1 MATTQ
6 QLLNKYDIDLDNIPN
21 HIAIIMDGNGRW
33 AKKNNL
39 QIKEGHARGV
49 SALKEIVKESVNQN
63 IESLTVYAF
72 STENWKRPKS
82 EVKAINNL
90 IVNSI
95 NNELDELI
103 EQNVKVR
110 FFGDYS
116 NFGKK
121 TYEKIK
127 FAEEKSFS
135 NKPKL
140 RLNVALGYGGKM
152 DIINIAREV
161 SRLKIKASDINDH
174 IINELSQV
182 PEPSIELLIRTGGDT
197 RISNF
202 LLYQI
207 AYSEIHFVRKLWPD
221 YSKKDFK
228 RNINKYFNSERRF
241 GERT

>member
-1 MATTQ
+1 MN
-6 QLLNKYDIDLDNIPN
+6 LKN
-21 HIAIIMDGNGRW
+21 IAIIMDGNGRW

-49 SALKEIVKESVNQN
+49 SALKKIVEESVNQN

-82 EVKAINNL
+82 EVKAINDL

-103 EQNVKVR
+103 EQKVKVR

-174 IINELSQV
+174 TINELSQV
-182 PEPSIELLIRTGGDT
+182 PESNIDLLIRTGGDT

-207 AYSEIHFVRKLWPD
+207 AYSEIHFVKKLWPD
-221 YSKKDFK
+221 YSKQDFK

>member
-1 MATTQ
+1 MN
-6 QLLNKYDIDLDNIPN
+6 LKN
-21 HIAIIMDGNGRW
+21 IAIIMDGNGRW

-95 NNELDELI
+95 KNELGELI
-103 EQNVKVR
+103 EQKVKVK

-116 NFGKK
+116 HFGKK
-121 TYEKIK
+121 TNEKIK
-127 FAEEKSFS
+127 FAEEESFT

-152 DIINIAREV
+152 DIVNIAKEV
-161 SRLKIKASDINDH
+161 SRLKIKASDINDNT
-174 IINELSQV
+174 ISELSQV
-182 PEPSIELLIRTGGDT
+182 PESNIDLLIRTGGDT

-207 AYSEIHFVRKLWPD
+207 AYSEIHFVKKLWPD
-221 YSKKDFK
+221 YSKQDFK
-228 RNINKYFNSERRF
+228 RNINKYFDSERRF

>member
-1 MATTQ
+1 MN
-6 QLLNKYDIDLDNIPN
+6 LKN
-21 HIAIIMDGNGRW
+21 IAIIMDGNGRW

-103 EQNVKVR
+103 EQKVKVR

-116 NFGKK
+116 DFGKK

-127 FAEEKSFS
+127 FAEEKSFI

-161 SRLKIKASDINDH
+161 SRLKINASDINDH
-174 IINELSQV
+174 TINELSQV
-182 PEPSIELLIRTGGDT
+182 PESNIDLLIRTGGDT

-207 AYSEIHFVRKLWPD
+207 AYSEIHFVKKLWPD
-221 YSKKDFK
+221 YSKQDFK

>member
-1 MATTQ
+1 MN
-6 QLLNKYDIDLDNIPN
+6 LKN
-21 HIAIIMDGNGRW
+21 IAIIMDGNGRW

-90 IVNSI
+90 IINSI

-140 RLNVALGYGGKM
+140 RLNIALGYGGKM

-174 IINELSQV
+174 TINELSQV
-182 PEPSIELLIRTGGDT
+182 PEPSIDLLIRTGGDT

-207 AYSEIHFVRKLWPD
+207 AYSEIHFVKKLWPD
-221 YSKKDFK
+221 YSKQDFK
-228 RNINKYFNSERRF
+228 RNINKYLNSERRF

>member
-1 MATTQ
+1 MN
-6 QLLNKYDIDLDNIPN
+6 LKN
-21 HIAIIMDGNGRW
+21 IAIIMDGNGRW

-82 EVKAINNL
+82 EIKAINNL

-103 EQNVKVR
+103 EQKVKVR

-116 NFGKK
+116 DFGKK

-127 FAEEKSFS
+127 FAEEKSFIK
-135 NKPKL
+135 KPKL

-174 IINELSQV
+174 TINELSQV
-182 PEPSIELLIRTGGDT
+182 PESSIDLLIRTGGDT

-221 YSKKDFK
+221 YSKQDFK

>member
-1 MATTQ
+1 MN
-6 QLLNKYDIDLDNIPN
+6 LKN
-21 HIAIIMDGNGRW
+21 IAIIMDGNGRW

-49 SALKEIVKESVNQN
+49 STLKEIVKESVNQN

-140 RLNVALGYGGKM
+140 RLNIALGYGGKM

-174 IINELSQV
+174 TINELSQV
-182 PEPSIELLIRTGGDT
+182 PEPSIDLLIRTGGDT

>member
-1 MATTQ
+1 MN
-6 QLLNKYDIDLDNIPN
+6 LKN
-21 HIAIIMDGNGRW
+21 IAIIMDGNGRW

-82 EVKAINNL
+82 EVKAINSL

-103 EQNVKVR
+103 EQRVKVR

-140 RLNVALGYGGKM
+140 RLNIALGYGGKM

-174 IINELSQV
+174 TINELSQV
-182 PEPSIELLIRTGGDT
+182 PESSIDLLIRTGGDT

>member
-1 MATTQ
+1 MK
-6 QLLNKYDIDLDNIPN
+6 LKN
-21 HIAIIMDGNGRW
+21 IAIIMDGNGRW

-72 STENWKRPKS
+72 STENWKRPRS

-103 EQNVKVR
+103 EQKVKVR

-174 IINELSQV
+174 TINELSQV
-182 PEPSIELLIRTGGDT
+182 PESSIDLLIRTGGDT

-221 YSKKDFK
+221 YSKQDFK

>member
-1 MATTQ
+1 MN
-6 QLLNKYDIDLDNIPN
+6 LRN
-21 HIAIIMDGNGRW
+21 IAIIMDGNGRW

-103 EQNVKVR
+103 EQKVKIR

-140 RLNVALGYGGKM
+140 RLNIALGYGGKM

-161 SRLKIKASDINDH
+161 SRLKIKASDINDYT
-174 IINELSQV
+174 INELSQV
-182 PEPSIELLIRTGGDT
+182 PEPSIDLLIRTGGDT

-221 YSKKDFK
+221 YSKQDFK

>member
-1 MATTQ
+1 MN
-6 QLLNKYDIDLDNIPN
+6 LKN
-21 HIAIIMDGNGRW
+21 IAIIMDGNGRW

-103 EQNVKVR
+103 EQKVKVR

-140 RLNVALGYGGKM
+140 RLNIALGYGGKM

-161 SRLKIKASDINDH
+161 SRLKIKASDINDYT
-174 IINELSQV
+174 INELSQV
-182 PEPSIELLIRTGGDT
+182 PESSIDLLIRTGGDT

-207 AYSEIHFVRKLWPD
+207 AYSEIHFVKKLWPD
-221 YSKKDFK
+221 YSKQDFK

>member
-1 MATTQ
+1 MN
-6 QLLNKYDIDLDNIPN
+6 LKN
-21 HIAIIMDGNGRW
+21 IAIIMDGNGRW

-49 SALKEIVKESVNQN
+49 TALKEIVKESVNQN

-103 EQNVKVR
+103 EQKVKVR

-116 NFGKK
+116 DFGKK

-161 SRLKIKASDINDH
+161 SRLKIKVSDINDH
-174 IINELSQV
+174 TINELSQV
-182 PEPSIELLIRTGGDT
+182 PESNIDLLIRTGGDT

-207 AYSEIHFVRKLWPD
+207 AYSEIHFVKKLWPD
-221 YSKKDFK
+221 YSKQDFK

>member
-1 MATTQ
+1 MN
-6 QLLNKYDIDLDNIPN
+6 LKN
-21 HIAIIMDGNGRW
+21 IAIIMDGNGRW

-103 EQNVKVR
+103 EQKVKVR

-161 SRLKIKASDINDH
+161 SRLKIKASDINEH
-174 IINELSQV
+174 TINELSQV
-182 PEPSIELLIRTGGDT
+182 PESSIDLLIRTGGDT

>member
-1 MATTQ
+1 MN
-6 QLLNKYDIDLDNIPN
+6 LKN
-21 HIAIIMDGNGRW
+21 IAIIMDGNGRW

-103 EQNVKVR
+103 EQKVNIR

-135 NKPKL
+135 NKSKL

-174 IINELSQV
+174 TINELSQV
-182 PEPSIELLIRTGGDT
+182 PESSIDLLIRTGGDT

-221 YSKKDFK
+221 YSKQDFK

>member
-1 MATTQ
+1 MN
-6 QLLNKYDIDLDNIPN
+6 LKN
-21 HIAIIMDGNGRW
+21 IAIIMDGNGRW

-103 EQNVKVR
+103 EQKVKVR
-110 FFGDYS
+110 FFGNYS
-116 NFGKK
+116 DFGKK

-127 FAEEKSFS
+127 FAEEKSFI

-161 SRLKIKASDINDH
+161 SRLKINASDINDH
-174 IINELSQV
+174 TINELSQV
-182 PEPSIELLIRTGGDT
+182 PESNIDLLIRTGGDT

-207 AYSEIHFVRKLWPD
+207 AYSEIHFVKKLWPD
-221 YSKKDFK
+221 YSKQDFK

>member
-1 MATTQ
+1 MN
-6 QLLNKYDIDLDNIPN
+6 LKNV
-21 HIAIIMDGNGRW
+21 AIIMDGNGRW

-49 SALKEIVKESVNQN
+49 SALKEIVKESVSQN
-63 IESLTVYAF
+63 IESLTVFAF

-103 EQNVKVR
+103 EQKVKVR

-121 TYEKIK
+121 TFEKIE
-127 FAEEKSFS
+127 FAHEKSLI

-152 DIINIAREV
+152 DIINIAKEV
-161 SRLKIKASDINDH
+161 SRLKIKTSDINDNT
-174 IINELSQV
+174 ISELSQV
-182 PEPSIELLIRTGGDT
+182 PESNIDLLIRTGGDT

-207 AYSEIHFVRKLWPD
+207 AYSEIHFVKKLWPD
-221 YSKKDFK
+221 YSKLDFK

>member
-1 MATTQ
+1 MN
-6 QLLNKYDIDLDNIPN
+6 LKN
-21 HIAIIMDGNGRW
+21 IAIIMDGNGRW

-95 NNELDELI
+95 NNELDDLI

-140 RLNVALGYGGKM
+140 RLNIALGYGGKM

-174 IINELSQV
+174 TINELSQV
-182 PEPSIELLIRTGGDT
+182 PEPSIDLLIRTGGDT

-207 AYSEIHFVRKLWPD
+207 AYSEIHFVKKLWPD
-221 YSKKDFK
+221 YSKQDFK

>member
-1 MATTQ
+1 MN
-6 QLLNKYDIDLDNIPN
+6 LKN
-21 HIAIIMDGNGRW
+21 IAIIMDGNGRW

-39 QIKEGHARGV
+39 QIKEGHAKGV
-49 SALKEIVKESVNQN
+49 SVLKEIVKESANQN

-82 EVKAINNL
+82 EVKSINNL

-95 NNELDELI
+95 KNELDELI
-103 EQNVKVR
+103 EQNVRIR
-110 FFGDYS
+110 FFGDYRE
-116 NFGKK
+116 FGKK
-121 TYEKIK
+121 TFEKIK
-127 FAEEKSFS
+127 FAEEKSS
-135 NKPKL
+135 INKPKL

-152 DIINIAREV
+152 DIINIAKEV
-161 SRLKIKASDINDH
+161 SRMKIKASDIDDN
-174 IINELSQV
+174 IISELSQV
-182 PEPSIELLIRTGGDT
+182 PESSIDLLIRTGGDT

-207 AYSEIHFVRKLWPD
+207 AYSEIHFVKKLWPD
-221 YSKKDFK
+221 YSKQDFK

>member
-1 MATTQ
+1 MN
-6 QLLNKYDIDLDNIPN
+6 LKN
-21 HIAIIMDGNGRW
+21 IAIIMDGNGRW

-39 QIKEGHARGV
+39 QIREGHARGV

-103 EQNVKVR
+103 EQKVKVR

-174 IINELSQV
+174 TINELSQV
-182 PEPSIELLIRTGGDT
+182 PESNIDLLIRTGGDT

-207 AYSEIHFVRKLWPD
+207 AYSEIHFVKKLWPD
-221 YSKKDFK
+221 YSKQDFK

>member
-1 MATTQ
+1 MN
-6 QLLNKYDIDLDNIPN
+6 LKN
-21 HIAIIMDGNGRW
+21 IAIIMDGNGRW

-103 EQNVKVR
+103 EQKVKVR

-152 DIINIAREV
+152 DIFNIAREV

-174 IINELSQV
+174 TINELSQV
-182 PEPSIELLIRTGGDT
+182 PESSIDLLIRTGGDT

-221 YSKKDFK
+221 YSKQDFK

>member
-1 MATTQ
+1 MN
-6 QLLNKYDIDLDNIPN
+6 LKN
-21 HIAIIMDGNGRW
+21 IAIIMDGNGRW

-63 IESLTVYAF
+63 IKSLTVYAF

-103 EQNVKVR
+103 EQKVKVR

-116 NFGKK
+116 DFGKK

-127 FAEEKSFS
+127 FAEERSFI

-161 SRLKIKASDINDH
+161 SRLKIKASDINDQT
-174 IINELSQV
+174 INELSQV
-182 PEPSIELLIRTGGDT
+182 PESNIDLLIRTGGDT

-207 AYSEIHFVRKLWPD
+207 AYSEIHFVKKLWPD
-221 YSKKDFK
+221 YSKQDFK

-241 GERT
+241 GERA

>member
-1 MATTQ
+1 MN
-6 QLLNKYDIDLDNIPN
+6 LKN
-21 HIAIIMDGNGRW
+21 IAIIMDGNGRW

-63 IESLTVYAF
+63 IKSLTVYAF

-90 IVNSI
+90 IVN
-95 NNELDELI
+95 NELDELI
-103 EQNVKVR
+103 EQKVKVR

-116 NFGKK
+116 DFGKK

-127 FAEEKSFS
+127 FAEERSFI

-161 SRLKIKASDINDH
+161 SRLKIKASDINDQT
-174 IINELSQV
+174 INELSQV
-182 PEPSIELLIRTGGDT
+182 PESNIDLLIRTGGDT

-207 AYSEIHFVRKLWPD
+207 AYSEIHFVKKLWPD
-221 YSKKDFK
+221 YSKQDFK

>member
-1 MATTQ
+1 MN
-6 QLLNKYDIDLDNIPN
+6 LKN
-21 HIAIIMDGNGRW
+21 IAIIMDGNGRW

-49 SALKEIVKESVNQN
+49 SALKKIVEESVNQN

-103 EQNVKVR
+103 EQKVKVR

-174 IINELSQV
+174 TINELSQV
-182 PEPSIELLIRTGGDT
+182 PESSIDLLIRTGGDT

>member
-1 MATTQ
+1 MN
-6 QLLNKYDIDLDNIPN
+6 LKN
-21 HIAIIMDGNGRW
+21 IAIIMDGNGRW

-161 SRLKIKASDINDH
+161 SRLKIKASDINEH
-174 IINELSQV
+174 TISELSQV
-182 PEPSIELLIRTGGDT
+182 PESSIDLLIRTGGDT

-207 AYSEIHFVRKLWPD
+207 AYSEIHFVKKLWPD
-221 YSKKDFK
+221 YSKQDFK

>member
-1 MATTQ
+1 MN
-6 QLLNKYDIDLDNIPN
+6 LKK
-21 HIAIIMDGNGRW
+21 IAIIMDGNGRW

-103 EQNVKVR
+103 EQKVKVR

-174 IINELSQV
+174 TINELSQV
-182 PEPSIELLIRTGGDT
+182 PESSIDLLIRTGGDT

-207 AYSEIHFVRKLWPD
+207 AYSEIHFVKKLWPD
-221 YSKKDFK
+221 YSKQDFK

>member
-1 MATTQ
+1 MN
-6 QLLNKYDIDLDNIPN
+6 LKN
-21 HIAIIMDGNGRW
+21 IAIIMDGNGRW
-33 AKKNNL
+33 ARKNNL

-140 RLNVALGYGGKM
+140 RLNIALGYGGKM

-174 IINELSQV
+174 TINELSQV
-182 PEPSIELLIRTGGDT
+182 PEPSIDLLIRTGGDT

-221 YSKKDFK
+221 YSKQDFK

>member
-1 MATTQ
+1 MN
-6 QLLNKYDIDLDNIPN
+6 LKN
-21 HIAIIMDGNGRW
+21 IAIIMDGNGRW

-140 RLNVALGYGGKM
+140 RLNIALGYGGKM

-174 IINELSQV
+174 TINELSQV
-182 PEPSIELLIRTGGDT
+182 PEPSIDLLIRTGGDT

-207 AYSEIHFVRKLWPD
+207 AYSEIHFVKKLWPD
-221 YSKKDFK
+221 YSKQDFK
-228 RNINKYFNSERRF
+228 RNINKYLNSERRF

>member
-1 MATTQ
+1 MN
-6 QLLNKYDIDLDNIPN
+6 LKN
-21 HIAIIMDGNGRW
+21 IAIIMDGNGRW

-49 SALKEIVKESVNQN
+49 SALKEIVKESVSQN
-63 IESLTVYAF
+63 IESLTVFAF

-103 EQNVKVR
+103 EQKVKVR

-121 TYEKIK
+121 TFEKIE
-127 FAEEKSFS
+127 FAHEKSLI

-152 DIINIAREV
+152 DIINIAKEV
-161 SRLKIKASDINDH
+161 SRMKIKTSDINDDT
-174 IINELSQV
+174 ISELSQV
-182 PEPSIELLIRTGGDT
+182 PESNIDLLIRTGGDT

-207 AYSEIHFVRKLWPD
+207 AYSEIHFVKKLWPD
-221 YSKKDFK
+221 YSKLDFK

>member
-1 MATTQ
+1 MN
-6 QLLNKYDIDLDNIPN
+6 LKNV
-21 HIAIIMDGNGRW
+21 AIIMDGNGRW

-39 QIKEGHARGV
+39 QIKEGHERGV
-49 SALKEIVKESVNQN
+49 LALKEIVKESVNQN

-103 EQNVKVR
+103 EQKVKVR

-121 TYEKIK
+121 TFEKIE
-127 FAEEKSFS
+127 FAHEKSS
-135 NKPKL
+135 INKPKL

-152 DIINIAREV
+152 DIINIAKEV
-161 SRLKIKASDINDH
+161 SRLKIKTSDINENK
-174 IINELSQV
+174 ISELSQV
-182 PEPSIELLIRTGGDT
+182 PESNIDLLIRTGGDT

-207 AYSEIHFVRKLWPD
+207 AYSEIHFVKKLWPD
-221 YSKKDFK
+221 YSKLDFK
-228 RNINKYFNSERRF
+228 RNIKKYFNSERRF
-241 GERT
+241 GERS

>member
-1 MATTQ
+1 MN
-6 QLLNKYDIDLDNIPN
+6 LKN
-21 HIAIIMDGNGRW
+21 IAIIMDGNGRW

-103 EQNVKVR
+103 EQNVKVK

-140 RLNVALGYGGKM
+140 RLNIALGYGGKM

-174 IINELSQV
+174 TINELSQV
-182 PEPSIELLIRTGGDT
+182 PEPSIDLLIRTGGDT

-221 YSKKDFK
+221 YSKQDFK

>member
-1 MATTQ
+1 MN
-6 QLLNKYDIDLDNIPN
+6 LKN
-21 HIAIIMDGNGRW
+21 IAIIMDGNGRW

-140 RLNVALGYGGKM
+140 RLNIALGYGGKM

-161 SRLKIKASDINDH
+161 SRLKIKASDINDRT
-174 IINELSQV
+174 INELSQV
-182 PEPSIELLIRTGGDT
+182 PESNIDLLIRTGGDT

-221 YSKKDFK
+221 YSKQDFK

>member
-1 MATTQ
+1 MN
-6 QLLNKYDIDLDNIPN
+6 LKN
-21 HIAIIMDGNGRW
+21 IAIIMDGNGRW

-103 EQNVKVR
+103 EENVKVR

-174 IINELSQV
+174 TINELSQV
-182 PEPSIELLIRTGGDT
+182 PESNIDLLIRTGGDT

-207 AYSEIHFVRKLWPD
+207 AYSEIHFVKKLWPD
-221 YSKKDFK
+221 YSKQDFK

>member
-1 MATTQ
+1 MN
-6 QLLNKYDIDLDNIPN
+6 LKN
-21 HIAIIMDGNGRW
+21 IAIIMDGNGRW

-103 EQNVKVR
+103 EQKVKVR
-110 FFGDYS
+110 FFGDYT

-174 IINELSQV
+174 TINELSQV
-182 PEPSIELLIRTGGDT
+182 PESSIDLLIRTGGDT

-221 YSKKDFK
+221 YSKQDFK

-241 GERT
+241 GERN

>member
-1 MATTQ
+1 MN
-6 QLLNKYDIDLDNIPN
+6 LKN
-21 HIAIIMDGNGRW
+21 IAIIMDGNGRW

-49 SALKEIVKESVNQN
+49 LALKEIVKESVNQN

-103 EQNVKVR
+103 EQKVKVR
-110 FFGDYS
+110 FFGDYY

-127 FAEEKSFS
+127 FAEEKSFI

-152 DIINIAREV
+152 DIINVAREV
-161 SRLKIKASDINDH
+161 SRLKIKVSDINDH
-174 IINELSQV
+174 TISELSQV
-182 PEPSIELLIRTGGDT
+182 PESNIDLLIRTGGDT

-207 AYSEIHFVRKLWPD
+207 AYSEIHFVKKLWPD
-221 YSKKDFK
+221 YSKQDFK

-241 GERT
+241 GERN

>member
-1 MATTQ
+1 MN
-6 QLLNKYDIDLDNIPN
+6 LKN
-21 HIAIIMDGNGRW
+21 IAIIMDGNGRW

-103 EQNVKVR
+103 EQKVKIR

-174 IINELSQV
+174 TINELSQV
-182 PEPSIELLIRTGGDT
+182 PESNIDLLIRTGGDT

-207 AYSEIHFVRKLWPD
+207 AYSEIHFVKKLWPD
-221 YSKKDFK
+221 YSKQDFK

>member
-1 MATTQ
+1 MN
-6 QLLNKYDIDLDNIPN
+6 LKN
-21 HIAIIMDGNGRW
+21 IAIIMDGNGRW

-39 QIKEGHARGV
+39 QIKEGHIKGV
-49 SALKEIVKESVNQN
+49 SALKEIVREAVNQN

-82 EVKAINNL
+82 EIKSINNL

-174 IINELSQV
+174 TINELSQV
-182 PEPSIELLIRTGGDT
+182 PESSIDLLIRTGGDT

>member
-1 MATTQ
+1 MN
-6 QLLNKYDIDLDNIPN
+6 LKN
-21 HIAIIMDGNGRW
+21 IAIIMDGNGRW

-127 FAEEKSFS
+127 FAEEKSFV

-174 IINELSQV
+174 TINELSQV
-182 PEPSIELLIRTGGDT
+182 PESSIDLLIRTGGDT

-207 AYSEIHFVRKLWPD
+207 AYSEIHFVKKLWPD
-221 YSKKDFK
+221 YSKQDFK

>member
-1 MATTQ
+1 MN
-6 QLLNKYDIDLDNIPN
+6 LKN
-21 HIAIIMDGNGRW
+21 IAIIMDGNGRW

-49 SALKEIVKESVNQN
+49 SALKEIVEESVNQN

-90 IVNSI
+90 IVNCI
-95 NNELDELI
+95 NDELDELI
-103 EQNVKVR
+103 EQKVKVR

-127 FAEEKSFS
+127 FAEETSFS

-174 IINELSQV
+174 TINELSQV
-182 PEPSIELLIRTGGDT
+182 PESSIDLLIRTGGDT

-207 AYSEIHFVRKLWPD
+207 AYSEIHFVKKLWPD
-221 YSKKDFK
+221 YSKQDFK

>member
-1 MATTQ
+1 MN
-6 QLLNKYDIDLDNIPN
+6 LKN
-21 HIAIIMDGNGRW
+21 IAIIMDGNGRW

-39 QIKEGHARGV
+39 QIQEGHARGV

-103 EQNVKVR
+103 EQWVKVR

-174 IINELSQV
+174 TISKLSQV
-182 PEPSIELLIRTGGDT
+182 PEASIDLLIRTGGDT

-207 AYSEIHFVRKLWPD
+207 AYSEIHFVKKLWPD
-221 YSKKDFK
+221 YSKQDFK
-228 RNINKYFNSERRF
+228 RNIKKYFNSERRF

>member
-1 MATTQ
+1 MN
-6 QLLNKYDIDLDNIPN
+6 LKN
-21 HIAIIMDGNGRW
+21 IAIIMDGNGRW

-103 EQNVKVR
+103 EENVKVR

-140 RLNVALGYGGKM
+140 RLNIALGYGGKM

-174 IINELSQV
+174 TINELSQV
-182 PEPSIELLIRTGGDT
+182 PESSIDLLIRTGGDT

-221 YSKKDFK
+221 YSKQDFK

>member
-1 MATTQ
+1 MN
-6 QLLNKYDIDLDNIPN
+6 LKN
-21 HIAIIMDGNGRW
+21 IAIIMDGNGRW

-174 IINELSQV
+174 TINELSQV
-182 PEPSIELLIRTGGDT
+182 PESSIDLLIRTGGDT

-207 AYSEIHFVRKLWPD
+207 AYSEIHFVKKLWPD
-221 YSKKDFK
+221 YSKQDFK